1 MVNIKERINTT
12 KKNTI
17 GVQSV
22 MITFILFKC
31 HRCIDFIFLF
41 CHKKALDNEEL
52 IRENSKP
59 CLESRISTC

>member
-31 HRCIDFIFLF
+31 HRCID
-41 CHKKALDNEEL
+41 KKALDNEEFS
-52 IRENSKP
+52 RENSKP